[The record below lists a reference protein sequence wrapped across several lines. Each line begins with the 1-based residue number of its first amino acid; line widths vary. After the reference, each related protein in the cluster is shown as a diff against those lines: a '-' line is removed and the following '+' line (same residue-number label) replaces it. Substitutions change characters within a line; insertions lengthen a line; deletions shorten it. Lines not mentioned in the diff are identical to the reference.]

1 MRRLRPRVRSALL
14 ALALGGGA
22 PLAAQAIGQGF
33 ELERQGRLSDAATVY
48 LTTLRAEPANLAA
61 LLGLERVLPGLGRL
75 AELLPLVRRA
85 EVTDTANLLLRALE
99 LRVYAGLDQ
108 SDSVRAAAERWIARA
123 PGDES
128 PWREWAVALEDQRQF
143 DDARAVLQRGRR
155 VLGRPTALAF
165 ELADLAQ
172 RSGDWE
178 SAAAEWGTLVAANPA
193 QAPNAVAQ
201 LADAP
206 EDQHEKMIRILTGTA
221 AAGATRRLG
230 AELLLGWGDAA
241 RAWTVF
247 APTVAT
253 SSQEAVVALRRFADR
268 AATVPGPE
276 AKRARGL
283 ALSRFA
289 DLVPGALAAQARAA
303 AARALLDAGD
313 RAAARAAL
321 ERLAADPAAPPD
333 AQALAKATL
342 VEILIADGQLD
353 SAAATLA
360 AAGDRLSGEDR
371 AALRYGL
378 VRARLAR
385 GELDRAEQLLAGDSS
400 VDALA
405 LRGWV
410 ALYRGDLKRAGE
422 LFRDAGPYAGERRG
436 ATERAAM
443 LALLQQVGEAENK
456 DLGAA
461 LLLLARGDSAAAVG
475 ALRRA
480 AGELPAQSG
489 RADVLLLAGR
499 VAMALGGVHDSTAAV
514 LFAEIVAGAGTAAG
528 AAPPAAELA
537 WARLLLRRGKAEDAV
552 AHLEH
557 LILTYPTSAVVPE
570 ARRELERAKGAIP
583 RS

>member
-14 ALALGGGA
+14 ALALGGGV

-155 VLGRPTALAF
+155 TLGRPTALAF

-206 EDQHEKMIRILTGTA
+206 EDQHEKMIRLLTGTTA
-221 AAGATRRLG
+221 AAATRRLG
-230 AELLLGWGDAA
+230 AELLLGWGDAT
-241 RAWTVF
+241 RAWAVF

-321 ERLAADPAAPPD
+321 ERLAADPAAPAD

-371 AALRYGL
+371 ETLRYGL

-385 GELDRAEQLLAGDSS
+385 GELDRAEQLLAADSS

-422 LFRDAGPYAGERRG
+422 QFRDAGPYAGERRG
-436 ATERAAM
+436 ATERATM
-443 LALLQQVGEAENK
+443 LALLQQVGEAEDK

-480 AGELPAQSG
+480 AGALPAQSG

-570 ARRELERAKGAIP
+570 ARRELERAKGVIP